1 MTEVVY
7 NLENFDTSLDGSR
20 IVFFASAAAAA
31 AASLPAQLNDL
42 ISSPAISCRVLIA
55 STKSDVPLLF
65 KGSWNAVF
73 TPVNDWQLVLT
84 YCSYMPK
91 PAIIV
96 IEDGVA
102 VPDAFIGR
110 LQPQKNLQIVCLRAL
125 GLTTQVPAWA
135 DAVFLPFIADLTGAD
150 ADAVLGYVGTLCG
163 NSVSAEHRK
172 AWLREV
178 RVAKAALV
186 WTRIQERGATGAVY
200 WYDPADGSAAAAALP
215 ARSIRKY
222 MNALIDMIA

>member
-20 IVFFASAAAAA
+20 IVFFASAAAA
-31 AASLPAQLNDL
+31 SLPAQLND
-42 ISSPAISCRVLIA
+42 IICSPAISSRVLISSA
-55 STKSDVPLLF
+55 KSDIPLLF
-65 KGSWNAVF
+65 KGAWNAVF
-73 TPVNDWQLVLT
+73 TPLNDWQLVLT

-102 VPDAFIGR
+102 VPDAFISR

-150 ADAVLGYVGTLCG
+150 ADAVLSHLGGLCG
-163 NSVSAEHRK
+163 SSISAEHKK

-186 WTRIQERGATGAVY
+186 WTRIQERGPAGAVY

-215 ARSIRKY
+215 ARAIRKY
-222 MNALIDMIA
+222 MNALIDLIA